1 MNQSSQTWQRSTY
14 HWASANLQALFS
26 WNYLSQASR
35 LIITYFRSKRI
46 CHFPWFRSHL
56 TNRSKITSVGDDQS
70 VATEVPLGVP
80 LPGTTTLFNSY
91 KWSPRLSAG
100 QNVIILYADYTEI
113 YYSSKNLSH
122 LEQHINDD
130 LGSVSERF
138 SRNPFILNLS
148 KCSFVI
154 FGSPQKLKRIQE
166 ISIQSNSS
174 RIPHGH
180 NHFDTFFDNT

>member
-46 CHFPWFRSHL
+46 CHFPWFRSRL

-91 KWSPRLSAG
+91 RWSPRLSAG
-100 QNVIILYADYTEI
+100 KMLLFCTPRILRFITHP
-113 YYSSKNLSH
+113 KTLVT
-122 LEQHINDD
+122 LTKHINDD

>member
-1 MNQSSQTWQRSTY
+1 MISQTV
-14 HWASANLQALFS
+14 S
-26 WNYLSQASR
+26 W
-35 LIITYFRSKRI
+35 
-46 CHFPWFRSHL
+46 
-56 TNRSKITSVGDDQS
+56 
-70 VATEVPLGVP
+70 
-80 LPGTTTLFNSY
+80 
-91 KWSPRLSAG
+91 
-100 QNVIILYADYTEI
+100 QNVIILYADDTEI

-122 LEQHINDD
+122 LEQHINDE

-174 RIPHGH
+174 RIPHGDS
-180 NHFDTFFDNT
+180 HFDTFFDNT